1 MNTTVPDVQK
11 LTALFI
17 ETFLSF
23 QPDFERENR
32 VADAGR
38 PHRQGPHQEAP
49 RPGANVIKLSL
60 PVIYGFL

>member
-32 VADAGR
+32 VANAGR

-49 RPGANVIKLSL
+49 RPGQGQETWK
-60 PVIYGFL
+60 PQERRW